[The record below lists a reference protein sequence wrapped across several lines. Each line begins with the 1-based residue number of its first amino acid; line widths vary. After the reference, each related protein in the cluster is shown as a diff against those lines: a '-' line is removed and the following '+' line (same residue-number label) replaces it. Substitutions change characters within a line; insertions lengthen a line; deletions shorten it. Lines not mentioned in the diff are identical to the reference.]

1 MTGPRIRRG
10 RKPTGTKRHYSF
22 DGRHFPS
29 GSSLCSYISVQLGH
43 LPKQASWQ
51 VHASSKT
58 FLVRVGGEVVF
69 DRAFTD
75 NGDHRIIEGKAK

>member
-1 MTGPRIRRG
+1 MNEPRKRPG
-10 RKPTGTKRHYSF
+10 RKLTGTKRHYSF
-22 DGRHFPS
+22 NGRNFPS
-29 GSSLCSYISVQLGH
+29 GAALCSYISVMLGH

-58 FLVRVGGEVVF
+58 FLVRVGSEVVF